1 MNQKMEEDQLTASGP
16 EADSVPPEQETR
28 ELFTKKQLKK
38 LIFPLVIEQFLAV
51 AMGMTDTLMVASVG
65 EAAVSG
71 VSIVDTINVLL
82 IGLFGAMAAGG
93 SVVTAQY
100 IGRKDEKNV
109 SKAAG
114 QLFLAVGG
122 LSIVLMVVTLIF
134 NESLLRLIYGNINQ
148 DVMGNARIYFYLSS
162 LSYPFLAFYN
172 SAAALFRSVGNS
184 GVSMRVSLIANVF
197 NIVGNIIFI
206 FGLHMGVAGSGLSTL
221 ISRILCAVII
231 LVLLHR
237 HAGLSV
243 DFTFKI
249 DKGMLRK
256 ILYIGV
262 PNGVENSIFQLG
274 KLLLSS
280 LISSFGTIAI
290 AANAVAST
298 ICGLET
304 IPATAIGIA
313 MVTVVGQCVGAGEL
327 DQAKKYMGKLLKTA
341 YIWLIVLNL
350 SIIPFLNIITNLFQ
364 LSPETSSLAV
374 KLMLYHSI
382 CCMMIHPLAFCLT
395 NGLRAAGDVRYTMV
409 VSICSMWICRIVL
422 AYVLSLHFG
431 LGLMGIWIAMTIDWL
446 VRAIFFSTRVL
457 RGKWR
462 RFAYRTLT

>member
-1 MNQKMEEDQLTASGP
+1 MNQRTEED
-16 EADSVPPEQETR
+16 R
-28 ELFTKKQLKK
+28 YMFTKKQLKK

-51 AMGMTDTLMVASVG
+51 AMGMTDTLMVAAIG

-100 IGRKDEKNV
+100 IGRKDERNV
-109 SKAAG
+109 AKAAG

-122 LSIVLMVVTLIF
+122 LSLVLMAVSLIF
-134 NESLLRLIYGNINQ
+134 NEPLLRLVYGNISQ
-148 DVMGNARIYFYLSS
+148 DVMENAKVYFLLSA

-172 SAAALFRSVGNS
+172 SSAALFRSVGNS
-184 GVSMRVSLIANVF
+184 GVSMRVSLVANVM
-197 NIVGNIIFI
+197 NIVGNFIFI
-206 FGLHMGVAGSGLSTL
+206 FGLHMGVAGSGISTL
-221 ISRILCAVII
+221 ISRIFCAVIM
-231 LVLLHR
+231 LVLLKKHE
-237 HAGLSV
+237 GLSV
-243 DFTFKI
+243 DFTLKA

-280 LISSFGTIAI
+280 LISSFGTVAI

-327 DQAKKYMGKLLKTA
+327 EQAKKYMGKLLKTA
-341 YIWLIVLNL
+341 YLCLIVLNL
-350 SIIPFLNIITNLFQ
+350 AIIPFLNGITALFQ
-364 LSPETSSLAV
+364 LSPETSALAV

-382 CCMMIHPLAFCLT
+382 CCMLIHPLAFCLT
-395 NGLRAAGDVRYTMV
+395 NGLRATGDVRFTMV

-422 AYVLSLHFG
+422 AYFLSLHLG

-446 VRAIFFSTRVL
+446 VRAIFFSSRVL
-457 RGKWR
+457 GGKWR
-462 RFAYRTLT
+462 RFALRSLN

>member
-1 MNQKMEEDQLTASGP
+1 MKQKMEEDQS
-16 EADSVPPEQETR
+16 R

-38 LIFPLVIEQFLAV
+38 LILPLVIEQFLAV
-51 AMGMTDTLMVASVG
+51 AMGMTDTLMVAPVG

-100 IGRKDEKNV
+100 IGRRDEKNV

-122 LSIVLMVVTLIF
+122 LSIALMVATLIF
-134 NESLLRLIYGNINQ
+134 NESLLRLIYGNISQ

-184 GVSMRVSLIANVF
+184 GVSMRVSIIANVF

-206 FGLHMGVAGSGLSTL
+206 FGLQMGVAGSGLSTL

-243 DFTFKI
+243 DFTLKI
-249 DKGMLRK
+249 DKSMLRK

-280 LISSFGTIAI
+280 LISSFGTVAI

-313 MVTVVGQCVGAGEL
+313 MITVVGQCVGSGEL

-341 YIWLIVLNL
+341 YIWLIILNL
-350 SIIPFLNIITNLFQ
+350 SIIPFLNVITNLFQ

-382 CCMMIHPLAFCLT
+382 CCMIIHPLAFCLT
-395 NGLRAAGDVRYTMV
+395 NGLRAAGDVRFTMM

-422 AYVLSLHFG
+422 AYVLSLHLG

-446 VRAIFFSTRVL
+446 VRAIFFSFRVL

-462 RFAYRTLT
+462 RFAYRTLS

>member
-1 MNQKMEEDQLTASGP
+1 MKQKMEEDQSM
-16 EADSVPPEQETR
+16 

-38 LIFPLVIEQFLAV
+38 LILPLVIEQFLAV
-51 AMGMTDTLMVASVG
+51 AMGMTDTLMVAPVG

-122 LSIVLMVVTLIF
+122 LSIALMVATLIF
-134 NESLLRLIYGNINQ
+134 NESLLRLIYGNISQ

-184 GVSMRVSLIANVF
+184 GVSMRVSIIANVF

-231 LVLLHR
+231 LMLLHR

-243 DFTFKI
+243 DFTLKI
-249 DKGMLRK
+249 DKSMLRK

-280 LISSFGTIAI
+280 LISSFGTVAI

-313 MVTVVGQCVGAGEL
+313 MITVVGQCVGSGEL
-327 DQAKKYMGKLLKTA
+327 DQAKRYMGKLLKTA
-341 YIWLIVLNL
+341 YIWLILLNL
-350 SIIPFLNIITNLFQ
+350 SIIPFLNVITNLFQ

-382 CCMMIHPLAFCLT
+382 CCMIIHPLAFCLT
-395 NGLRAAGDVRYTMV
+395 NGLRAAGDVRFTMV

-422 AYVLSLHFG
+422 AYVLSLHLG

-446 VRAIFFSTRVL
+446 VRAIFFSLRVL

-462 RFAYRTLT
+462 RFAYRTLS

>member
-1 MNQKMEEDQLTASGP
+1 MKQKMEEDQS
-16 EADSVPPEQETR
+16 R

-38 LIFPLVIEQFLAV
+38 LILPLVIEQFLAV
-51 AMGMTDTLMVASVG
+51 AMGMTDTLMVAPVG

-100 IGRKDEKNV
+100 IGRRDEKNV

-122 LSIVLMVVTLIF
+122 LSIALMVATLIF
-134 NESLLRLIYGNINQ
+134 NESLLRLIYGNISQ

-184 GVSMRVSLIANVF
+184 GVSMRVSIIANVF

-243 DFTFKI
+243 DFTLKI
-249 DKGMLRK
+249 DKSMLRK

-280 LISSFGTIAI
+280 LISSFGTVAI

-313 MVTVVGQCVGAGEL
+313 MITVVGQCVGSGEL

-341 YIWLIVLNL
+341 YIWLIILNL
-350 SIIPFLNIITNLFQ
+350 SIIPFLNVITNLFQ

-382 CCMMIHPLAFCLT
+382 CCMIIHPLAFCLT
-395 NGLRAAGDVRYTMV
+395 NGLRAAGDVRFTMM

-422 AYVLSLHFG
+422 AYVLSLHLG
-431 LGLMGIWIAMTIDWL
+431 LGLIGIWIAMTIDWL
-446 VRAIFFSTRVL
+446 VRAIFFSLRVL

-462 RFAYRTLT
+462 RFAYRTLS

>member
-1 MNQKMEEDQLTASGP
+1 MNQKMEEDQLTASAP
-16 EADSVPPEQETR
+16 EAGSVPPEQETR

-71 VSIVDTINVLL
+71 VSIVDTINILL

-109 SKAAG
+109 AKAAG

-122 LSIVLMVVTLIF
+122 LSIVLMVITLIF
-134 NESLLRLIYGNINQ
+134 NHSLLRLIYGNINQ
-148 DVMGNARIYFYLSS
+148 DVMGNARIFFYLSA

-197 NIVGNIIFI
+197 NIVGNLIFI
-206 FGLHMGVAGSGLSTL
+206 FGLHMGVAGSGISTL

-243 DFTFKI
+243 EFTLKI
-249 DKGMLRK
+249 DKSMLRK

-350 SIIPFLNIITNLFQ
+350 SIIPFLNIITDLFQ

-395 NGLRAAGDVRYTMV
+395 NGLRAAGDVRFTMV

-446 VRAIFFSTRVL
+446 VRAIFFSSRVL

-462 RFAYRTLT
+462 RFAYRTLN

>member
-1 MNQKMEEDQLTASGP
+1 MKQKMEEDQS
-16 EADSVPPEQETR
+16 R

-38 LIFPLVIEQFLAV
+38 LILPLVIEQFLAV
-51 AMGMTDTLMVASVG
+51 AMGMTDTLMVAPVG

-100 IGRKDEKNV
+100 IGRRDEKNV

-122 LSIVLMVVTLIF
+122 LSIALMVATLIF
-134 NESLLRLIYGNINQ
+134 NESLLRLIYGNISQ

-184 GVSMRVSLIANVF
+184 GVSMRVSIIANVF

-243 DFTFKI
+243 DFTLKI
-249 DKGMLRK
+249 DKSMLRK

-280 LISSFGTIAI
+280 LISSFGTVAI

-313 MVTVVGQCVGAGEL
+313 MITVVGQCVGSGEL

-341 YIWLIVLNL
+341 YIWLIILNL
-350 SIIPFLNIITNLFQ
+350 SIIPFLNVITNLFQ

-382 CCMMIHPLAFCLT
+382 CCMIIHPLAFCLT
-395 NGLRAAGDVRYTMV
+395 NGLRAAGDVRFTMM

-422 AYVLSLHFG
+422 AYVLSLHLG

-446 VRAIFFSTRVL
+446 VRAIFFSLRVL

-462 RFAYRTLT
+462 RFAYRTLS